1 MTTPVL
7 PPHMRTLL
15 ELLSSLCFGIL
26 RWLPLPEQQRPS
38 GGSEL

>member
-26 RWLPLPEQQRPS
+26 RWRPLPEQQRPS